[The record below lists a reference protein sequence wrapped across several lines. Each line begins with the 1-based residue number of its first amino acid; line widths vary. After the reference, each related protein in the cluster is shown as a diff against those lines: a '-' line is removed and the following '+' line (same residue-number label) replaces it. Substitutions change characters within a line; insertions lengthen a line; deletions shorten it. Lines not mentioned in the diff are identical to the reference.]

1 MRFLRFV
8 AGVGVLSALLG
19 AAVSTAAEEAPA
31 SAQPRIDDAQTI
43 MGRACVACH
52 DLGVLTQASHSAED
66 WPLILQRM
74 VTNGA
79 NVSPEELKTIQD
91 YLIATYAADH

>member
-1 MRFLRFV
+1 MRFLKVV
-8 AGVGVLSALLG
+8 AGIGALSALLG
-19 AAVSTAAEEAPA
+19 AAASPAAQEAPA
-31 SAQPRIDDAQTI
+31 AKPRAEDAQSI
-43 MGRACVACH
+43 MNRACVACH

-66 WPLILQRM
+66 WPLVLQRM

-91 YLIATYAADH
+91 YLVATYAADH